1 MNSRG
6 YKIGTLITCAGGL
19 KNDVFL
25 REHADITGGTPALP
39 REPEAVLLGAA
50 IPGPVAAKVWPD
62 IITATKEI
70 AGAARQ
76 LILTGGEVLDYHD
89 RKYRLY
95 HKMYDDQLAYAELM
109 RARNRPTFQNRT
121 EIQDRKY
128 SDC

>member
-1 MNSRG
+1 M
-6 YKIGTLITCAGGL
+6 
-19 KNDVFL
+19 FL
-25 REHADITGGTPALP
+25 REHADITDGTPVLP
-39 REPEAVLLGAA
+39 REPEPVLLGAA
-50 IPGPVAAKVWPD
+50 LPGPVAAKVCPD
-62 IITATKEI
+62 IITARKEI